1 MHLPGGRMKVLSL
14 VFTVLVLGAITAC
27 SSTRFA
33 EYRGASIVQGKG
45 GTLRVVEGVDFWE
58 NGDPDRKY
66 KILGVIDDSRG
77 DGLISRM
84 GKDSDIANK
93 AKEHGG
99 DAVIFIGS
107 DRELRGVDLSSGVV
121 KYRRVTKVLVVKYL
135 E

>member
-1 MHLPGGRMKVLSL
+1 MKVFVFFLAALFSGL
-14 VFTVLVLGAITAC
+14 VTSC
-27 SSTRFA
+27 SSTKFM
-33 EYRGASIVQGKG
+33 EYRGPNIVQGKG
-45 GTLRVVEGVDFWE
+45 GTLRVVDGVDFWE

-77 DGLISRM
+77 DGLISRI

-93 AKEHGG
+93 AKEYGG

-121 KYRRVTKVLVVKYL
+121 HYRRVTKLLVVKYA